1 MKEASA
7 GPRVTTPC
15 RSSCPVGTEEASA
28 YAARA
33 RCTATTWL
41 SSTRPEQTQIGPTST
56 TTRQACSRTSGTTR
70 DQVPNC
76 TQRGPAVTSFCASH
90 SKSSTRRAVTDR
102 AFLRSSCSGK
112 QRRGADG
119 MWSSSAW
126 RSLGQRTLTRLR
138 NIGPPTGHPR
148 QIALSREFSGP
159 TKAAPRPLNHA
170 PPPLASGAATEAE
183 GRRRGGS
190 ETHAPDRRRPPAI
203 GTSAGGRLSERQH
216 HVSGDRRFSTG
227 PPRQCRVGWKAAVT
241 ASLPVFHTGSSPS
254 WLPGDGR

>member
-1 MKEASA
+1 
-7 GPRVTTPC
+7 
-15 RSSCPVGTEEASA
+15 
-28 YAARA
+28 
-33 RCTATTWL
+33 
-41 SSTRPEQTQIGPTST
+41 
-56 TTRQACSRTSGTTR
+56 
-70 DQVPNC
+70 
-76 TQRGPAVTSFCASH
+76 
-90 SKSSTRRAVTDR
+90 
-102 AFLRSSCSGK
+102 
-112 QRRGADG
+112 
-119 MWSSSAW
+119 MWSSSVW

-216 HVSGDRRFSTG
+216 RVSGDRRFSTG
-227 PPRQCRVGWKAAVT
+227 PARQCRVGWKAAVT